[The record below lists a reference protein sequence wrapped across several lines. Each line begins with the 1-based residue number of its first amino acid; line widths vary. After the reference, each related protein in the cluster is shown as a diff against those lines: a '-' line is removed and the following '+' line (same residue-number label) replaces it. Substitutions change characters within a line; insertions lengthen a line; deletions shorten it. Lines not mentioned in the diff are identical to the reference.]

1 MKNKMLGVR
10 IKVLVPFVIV
20 MVLLSSTTIM
30 NTKKSFSSATYSRI
44 EEKLDS
50 DINYIE
56 DMLRL
61 TYGPEWSVKDGFIYK
76 GETALGDGSLENSVN
91 GVFDE
96 HLKDTGT
103 FSLVFMREY
112 GVEDD
117 LKFIESKGYTE
128 GHYLRVA
135 GSTKDAKG
143 NRIIGTR
150 ISKPV
155 ADAIEE
161 KGIFKGEANVAGNF
175 IYCKYVPLKN
185 SKNEIVG
192 TMVVGV
198 NTNSVHDLIADMS
211 FKVNGLMLIF
221 VTLGTIILWLTTNQI
236 KNSIDKVIVK
246 LRKVKAGDLT
256 DSSDMVTHD
265 EIELVNRNL
274 NESNEE
280 IKKLILKIKDSNT
293 SIDSAAKDINNSID
307 DNLEAFKIISK
318 SSDEINEK
326 IEKQSNETQSSVE
339 LMENLAGDVDSI
351 NTATDVLNDKVES
364 SNVKIEDGI
373 KKMESLNKYSTDNL
387 EGANNIS
394 KSIMDIDKSSKQI
407 TEITDTISSI
417 AEQTNLLSLNA
428 SIEAARAGEHGRG
441 FAVVADEV
449 RKLAEESSAASEKV
463 KKLIDE
469 MQEKSKYAVNEVDN
483 TMKIAE
489 DTTSSVKEAREVFE
503 EIVEYNKEIYGS
515 LEGIRDSL
523 NSIVGNKDALYN
535 FLQLILKLSEESTDS
550 IKVISKSMDDR
561 TMGME
566 ELKSLSNN
574 LKEVVNVLTTNI
586 ERFKLK

>member
-1 MKNKMLGVR
+1 
-10 IKVLVPFVIV
+10 
-20 MVLLSSTTIM
+20 M